1 MFAQGDKEIRKEAMA
16 IAAELSQEESAI
28 IVFLCT
34 DFVKGYPVTGE
45 VKELFEILSKRNLL
59 RLDLLSELLYQIRRL
74 DILKKMKVDLMRL
87 ENNLRA
93 GEGYVSSYRRSRS
106 PFMVTAGGKFSSGVF
121 VNFFIR
127 SFSSFFVLQNRQ
139 LLVNISEDLS
149 QEDLRSV
156 LFLLSCQIPKGRL
169 ETVKTFLDLVVELEK
184 CGKIDE
190 NNLAVVEECLT
201 NIRRIDLKR
210 KISKH
215 KQMRECIR
223 RSDAYQNVIPV
234 SVPQQECGHVEQP
247 WLSTV
252 QPVITT
258 RLLRQCAPSN
268 CPRLP
273 GEPNVTELSSP
284 VPESAQA
291 TVPRTSYVVQQNRL
305 EAYKMQSNPF
315 GLCLIIDCIGTDA
328 DLLKETFEALH
339 FNVLLHLYVELNEME
354 KILKET
360 SEQNDLAALDCFVCC
375 IISRGTQDCILAVD
389 GNEPGLPFKQ
399 IQHYFKGQQCRS
411 LVGKPRLFFVQDFL
425 RAAANGELEL
435 PSAQSN
441 GDLIQVD
448 GNHCE
453 ELVPQEADVL
463 WCCCQVSQ
471 SLLHQAPQQPSS
483 FMRTLSE
490 YLRKYQHKSDLISIL
505 TEVNRKTMLRNE
517 QLNQLQATPLILQHT
532 LRKQLIFP

>member
-1 MFAQGDKEIRKEAMA
+1 MFAQGDKEIRKEAMV

-28 IVFLCT
+28 IMFLCT
-34 DFVKGYPVTGE
+34 DFVKGYSVTGE

-93 GEGYVSSYRRSRS
+93 GEGYVSPY
-106 PFMVTAGGKFSSGVF
+106 
-121 VNFFIR
+121 
-127 SFSSFFVLQNRQ
+127 RQ

-234 SVPQQECGHVEQP
+234 SVPQQECGHIEQP

-252 QPVITT
+252 RPVITT

-268 CPRLP
+268 CPRLTIALP
-273 GEPNVTELSSP
+273 EEPNVTELSSP

-328 DLLKETFEALH
+328 DLLKETFEALN
-339 FNVLLHLYVELNEME
+339 FNVLLHLYVELNKIE

-360 SEQNDLAALDCFVCC
+360 SERDDLGALDCFVCC

-425 RAAANGELEL
+425 RTAANGELEL